1 MNRIK
6 SFLLASMFLLPTMA
20 QQAAAPAIPQDKKI
34 EQKVEALLK
43 KMTLEEKIGHERNRH
58 TLHLWTR
65 PKSRDNLHNGWNALS
80 SKALYGLQRP
90 LHRKRPYTGIIS
102 AQDLREKH
110 FAPFLACVKA
120 GALSVM
126 ANSCSVNGLPV
137 HANYKI
143 LT

>member
-65 PKSRDNLHNGWNALS
+65 PKI
-80 SKALYGLQRP
+80 
-90 LHRKRPYTGIIS
+90 TGQPTQWVERS
-102 AQDLREKH
+102 
-110 FAPFLACVKA
+110 FL
-120 GALSVM
+120 
-126 ANSCSVNGLPV
+126 
-137 HANYKI
+137 
-143 LT
+143 

>member
-90 LHRKRPYTGIIS
+90 LHRKRPYTGIHLGS
-102 AQDLREKH
+102 R
-110 FAPFLACVKA
+110 P
-120 GALSVM
+120 S
-126 ANSCSVNGLPV
+126 
-137 HANYKI
+137 
-143 LT
+143 

>member
-43 KMTLEEKIGHERNRH
+43 KKTLEEKIGHERNRH

-90 LHRKRPYTGIIS
+90 LHRKRPLYIS
-102 AQDLREKH
+102 AQDLGEKD

-120 GALSVM
+120 GGLSIM
-126 ANSCSVNGLPV
+126 TNSCSVNGLPV